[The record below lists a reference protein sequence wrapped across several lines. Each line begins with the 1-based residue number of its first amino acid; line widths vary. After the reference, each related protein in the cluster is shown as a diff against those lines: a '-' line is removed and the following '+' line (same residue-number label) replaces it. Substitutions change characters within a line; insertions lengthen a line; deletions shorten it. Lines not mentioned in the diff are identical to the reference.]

1 MQVVYYF
8 DGNALP
14 VPKIR
19 LEAENTTLLSCRSGQ
34 SSLEARDYKIT
45 ARVQA
50 RALALTVL

>member
-1 MQVVYYF
+1 MVYRSP
-8 DGNALP
+8 GNALP

>member
-1 MQVVYYF
+1 MVYRSY
-8 DGNALP
+8 GNALP
-14 VPKIR
+14 VPKNR
-19 LEAENTTLLSCRSGQ
+19 YGAEDTTLLSCRSGQ

>member
-1 MQVVYYF
+1 MVYHF

-14 VPKIR
+14 VPKNR
-19 LEAENTTLLSCRSGQ
+19 FVAENTTFLSCRSGQ
-34 SSLEARDYKIT
+34 SSYEARDYKIT